1 MTMNS
6 RTFYIYYRA
15 KQPMYGIRLLPF
27 LIGVILLCGLVNVA
41 VAAPT
46 TSVHVV
52 KYAADGTTVLNETTV
67 DYHWMEAN
75 LPVQGDGKTHYYH
88 QGPVFT
94 DLKEDQWDRK
104 ETTNFKDM
112 GAVKGT
118 AVRDLADLL
127 GGMAPGDEVMVKSGD
142 GYHVEFP
149 YTNIYKP
156 DPRQGTITVC
166 WFNGEESAVGERQG
180 TGYPPDYHVGMRL
193 VFFAD
198 NSTNSA
204 GKNVFGNQDMREVM
218 PAETIHLFDNLYP
231 STSGYT
237 VKWVDEIR
245 IYSGGYNGSA
255 DLLPKSYQSKM
266 DETYPAPPITQPTP
280 TANLPVFLPFSA
292 ILILS
297 GIVYFQ
303 RCKK

>member
-1 MTMNS
+1 MNS
-6 RTFYIYYRA
+6 ASCYVCDSA
-15 KQPMYGIRLLPF
+15 GQPSKRIRLLPF
-27 LIGVILLCGLVNVA
+27 LIGMILFLVLVNAAYA
-41 VAAPT
+41 VPT
-46 TSVHVV
+46 TAIHVV

-67 DYHWMEAN
+67 DYYWMEAN

-94 DLKEDQWDRK
+94 DLKEDQWDRN
-104 ETTNFKDM
+104 ESTNFKDM

-118 AVRDLADLL
+118 AVRDLCDLL

-149 YTNIYKP
+149 YSNIYKP
-156 DPRQGTITVC
+156 DPRQGTITVA
-166 WFNGEESAVGERQG
+166 WFNGDESSVGERQG
-180 TGYPPDYHVGMRL
+180 TGHPPDYHVGMRL

-198 NSTNSA
+198 NSTNRE
-204 GKNVFGNQDMREVM
+204 GKHIFGNQDMREAM

-237 VKWVDEIR
+237 VKWVDEVR
-245 IYSGGYNGSA
+245 IYPGGYNGSA

-266 DETYPAPPITQPTP
+266 DETYPSPSPTQSTP
-280 TANLPVFLPFSA
+280 SASLFEFLPFSA
-292 ILILS
+292 ILIVS
-297 GIVYFQ
+297 GIAYFQ

>member
-1 MTMNS
+1 MNFTS
-6 RTFYIYYRA
+6 CSKYETTQQPVQYIRIF
-15 KQPMYGIRLLPF
+15 P
-27 LIGVILLCGLVNVA
+27 LIIVIILFCGLVNTVD
-41 VAAPT
+41 AAPT
-46 TSVHVV
+46 SSLHLV
-52 KYAADGTTVLNETTV
+52 KYAADGTTVLNETSI
-67 DYHWMEAN
+67 DYHQLETN

-88 QGPVFT
+88 QGPVFV
-94 DLKEDQWDRK
+94 DDKEGQWDAN
-104 ETTNFKDM
+104 ETANFKDM

-118 AVRDLADLL
+118 AVRDLCDML

-149 YTNIYKP
+149 YSNIYKP
-156 DPRQGTITVC
+156 DPRQGTITVA
-166 WFNGEESAVGERQG
+166 WFNGDESSVGERQG

-198 NSTNSA
+198 NSTNRE
-204 GKNVFGNQDMREVM
+204 GKHIFGNQDMREAM

-237 VKWVDEIR
+237 VKWVDEVR
-245 IYSGGYNGSA
+245 IYPGGYKGSA

-266 DETYPAPPITQPTP
+266 DETYPAPSPTQSTP
-280 TANLPVFLPFSA
+280 TATLFVFLPFSA
-292 ILILS
+292 ILVAS
-297 GIVYFQ
+297 GIVYSR

>member
-1 MTMNS
+1 MPFAEEGTIMTVRS
-6 RTFYIYYRA
+6 FYA
-15 KQPMYGIRLLPF
+15 SGFQKQPMHKIRLLPF
-27 LIGVILLCGLVNVA
+27 IIVAILLCGMVNV
-41 VAAPT
+41 VFAAPT
-46 TSVHVV
+46 TAIHVV

-67 DYHWMEAN
+67 TYQWMEAH

-94 DLKEDQWDRK
+94 DEKEDQWDRN

-118 AVRDLADLL
+118 AVRDLGDLV
-127 GGMAPGDEVMVKSGD
+127 GGMVQDDEVMVKSGD

-149 YTNIYKP
+149 YANIYSP
-156 DPRQGTITVC
+156 NPRQGTITVC
-166 WFNGEESAVGERQG
+166 WLMVKNRLSVNGREPVILRIITSGCG
-180 TGYPPDYHVGMRL
+180 WSSLPTTPPTVD
-193 VFFAD
+193 
-198 NSTNSA
+198 
-204 GKNVFGNQDMREVM
+204 GKHVFGNQDMREVM
-218 PAETIHLFDNLYP
+218 PEETIHLFDNLYP

-266 DETYPAPPITQPTP
+266 DETYPAPPSAHQPQRRTC
-280 TANLPVFLPFSA
+280 LYFFRFLRS
-292 ILILS
+292 
-297 GIVYFQ
+297 
-303 RCKK
+303 